1 MSPERPH
8 RLLFVCS
15 GNLCRS
21 PMAAGFAG
29 AIAHLRG
36 IPVEIDS
43 AGTLNLVGQA
53 PPPNAIAVM
62 RQRGISIAEHRSKGL
77 TPPHIDWA
85 DHVLVMTLQHA
96 SAAHALDPTAGAKVK
111 LLGPFG
117 GKRPEIEDPMGRW
130 RFVYR
135 RVRDQIEGAVDGL
148 LTRLTEDG

>member
-29 AIAHLRG
+29 AIAQVRG

-43 AGTLNLVGQA
+43 AGTLNLVDRP

-62 RQRGISIAEHRSKGL
+62 RQRGISIEHHRSKGL
-77 TPPHIDWA
+77 TPQHIAWA

-96 SAAHALDPTAGAKVK
+96 SAAHSLDPTAGGKVK

-117 GKRPEIEDPMGRW
+117 GQRPEIEDPMGRW
-130 RFVYR
+130 RYVYR
-135 RVRDQIEGAVDGL
+135 RVRDQIEVAVDGL
-148 LTRLTEDG
+148 LTRLTEDA